1 MTDSPVYQVAL
12 AQLFGTLLVS
22 LLCLALGR
30 VAVMSALLAG
40 ISCLV
45 PTLYLLVISLKPSP
59 AGDTGLGQV
68 IKGEIGKFV
77 LTMALLAGVFVTVDP
92 LNVWVFFGTFALMQ
106 ICYAI
111 VPYRRARRMLRQN

>member
-45 PTLYLLVISLKPSP
+45 PTLYRLVISLKPPP
-59 AGDTGLGQV
+59 AGDTGLG
-68 IKGEIGKFV
+68 
-77 LTMALLAGVFVTVDP
+77 
-92 LNVWVFFGTFALMQ
+92 
-106 ICYAI
+106 
-111 VPYRRARRMLRQN
+111 